1 MITAQEALE
10 RLKAGN
16 ARYIS
21 ESATSDVVLD
31 ESHRTALVDGQEP
44 FAIILGCSDSR
55 APAELIFDQGLGELF
70 VIRVAGNIAAP
81 SQIGSVEYAA
91 AQIGT
96 PLVVVLG
103 HTNCGAIAATLQQL
117 RKPEDLRSPNLKAIV
132 HRIEP
137 ALSQLDLDSNDI
149 MQQAVEVNVEAT
161 ISNLNAGSEI
171 LQSKIADGLLTIV
184 GAVYDLQS
192 GQVTFL
198 DER

>member
-16 ARYIS
+16 ARYVS

-31 ESHRTALVDGQEP
+31 DSKRSALVDGQEP

-55 APAELIFDQGLGELF
+55 APAELIFDQGLGDLF

-91 AQIGT
+91 AHIGT

-103 HTNCGAIAATLQQL
+103 HTRCGAVAATIGQMKAPQAV
-117 RKPEDLRSPNLKAIV
+117 SPNIESIV
-132 HRIEP
+132 KRIAP
-137 ALSQLDLDSNDI
+137 ALDGLDLDGDEI
-149 MQQAVEVNVEAT
+149 MDQAVEANVQAT
-161 ISNLNAGSEI
+161 IQNLEAGSDI
-171 LQSKIADGLLTIV
+171 LKERLAAGQLTVV
-184 GAVYDLQS
+184 GGVYDLQS
-192 GQVTFL
+192 GKVTFL
-198 DER
+198 